1 MKRIDIRELALVALA
16 VIVSAPANA
25 AAPVAPGSKWSY
37 TGSTGPARWAK
48 LDKSFATCEE
58 GVAQSPID
66 IPDAKVR
73 KGDFA
78 SMLFHYQPSP
88 LEVTAEPFTL
98 SVKFAPGS
106 AMTIES
112 GRFEL
117 EELEFRRPGEHKVDG
132 KGHELEALLIHRTKD
147 RKAAILVVPFAKG
160 KENAAI
166 KKVLD
171 NAPAAKGK
179 TNTVPAVTINA
190 VELLP
195 DSKDYYAYAG
205 SMDTPPC
212 TENVEWYI
220 FKRPA
225 AMSADQMARISK
237 LYSPN
242 ARPTQ
247 GINGRD
253 IRGTR

>member
-1 MKRIDIRELALVALA
+1 MKAGVGIRLVLCLA
-16 VIVSAPANA
+16 VSAGAMPVLAAPPA
-25 AAPVAPGSKWSY
+25 AAGKWSY
-37 TGSTGPARWAK
+37 AGSTGPARWAK

-58 GVAQSPID
+58 GQAQSPID

-73 KGDFA
+73 KGDFPT
-78 SMLFHYQPSP
+78 MLFNYKPAP
-88 LEVTAEPFTL
+88 LAIDLETYTI

-106 AMTIES
+106 AVTIES

-132 KGHELEALLIHRTKD
+132 KSHELEALLIHRTKD
-147 RKAAILVVPFAKG
+147 GKEAILVVPFNRG
-160 KENAAI
+160 KESAAI
-166 KKVLD
+166 KKILD
-171 NAPAAKGK
+171 NVPAAKGK
-179 TNTVPAVTINA
+179 TSTPAGVTINA

-205 SMDTPPC
+205 SLDTPPC
-212 TENVEWYI
+212 TENVEWFI
-220 FKRPA
+220 FKKPSTL
-225 AMSADQMARISK
+225 SADQLARIAK
-237 LYSPN
+237 LYPAN

-253 IRGTR
+253 IRGSR